1 MTHLASG
8 EPKTNI
14 LKDGLLGK
22 QEHCRPSPSAAQ
34 TPAGTGNLML
44 LSLSCQGNKR
54 WGSLLQNRGYGG
66 RSKDADHYHGHASV
80 VRGLDPCGDLGTT
93 SALRK
98 RTHVSCS
105 LRERHLLKQEE
116 GNPKGL
122 ASQIEPGSTPQFCSL
137 LAVQS
142 SESFQLSRP
151 QFPHLQN
158 GDGNSA
164 YFGGSP

>member
-22 QEHCRPSPSAAQ
+22 QEHCRPSPSVAQ

-54 WGSLLQNRGYGG
+54 WGSLVQNTTGG
-66 RSKDADHYHGHASV
+66 RSKDADHHHGHASV
-80 VRGLDPCGDLGTT
+80 VRGLDPCGDFGT

-98 RTHVSCS
+98 RAHVPCS

-116 GNPKGL
+116 GNLKGL
-122 ASQIEPGSTPQFCSL
+122 ALQIEPGFTPRFCSL
-137 LAVQS
+137 IAVQS

-151 QFPHLQN
+151 PFPHQQN
-158 GDGNSA
+158 GDGKSA
-164 YFGGSP
+164 YLGGSP